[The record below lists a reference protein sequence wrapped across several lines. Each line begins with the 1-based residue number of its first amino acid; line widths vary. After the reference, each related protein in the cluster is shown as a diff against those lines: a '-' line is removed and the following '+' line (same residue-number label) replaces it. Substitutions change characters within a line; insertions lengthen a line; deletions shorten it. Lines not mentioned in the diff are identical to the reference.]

1 MVRIP
6 AIVSGLVC
14 FLIAATALAGQ
25 ESPGATLQGWAP
37 AGQPGVAWIDDIPDA
52 SPSPRRHALMRQ
64 KDLRFIPRVLAIVA
78 GTTVEF
84 RNDDPVPHTIYSI
97 SPAKRFNLG
106 PYSGSRT
113 RSVVFDTPGL
123 VSILCD
129 GYTEMAAWVVVLRNS
144 YFALPGADGGFT
156 ISGIPAGP
164 HTLRYWN
171 QEGKTLERRLV
182 MTAGVTQTVDLRT
195 E

>member
-6 AIVSGLVC
+6 AIVSGCVC
-14 FLIAATALAGQ
+14 LLIAASALTGQ

-37 AGQPGVAWIDDIPDA
+37 AGRPGVVWIDDTTDA
-52 SPSPRRHALMRQ
+52 SPSLKRHALMRQ
-64 KDLRFIPRVLAIVA
+64 QDLRFIPPILAIVA

-106 PYSGSRT
+106 PYSGSQT
-113 RSVVFDTPGL
+113 RSVVFDTPGV

-129 GYTEMAAWVVVLRNS
+129 GYTGMAAWVVVLRNS
-144 YFALPGADGGFT
+144 HFALPGADGGFT
-156 ISGIPAGP
+156 ITGIPAGS

-171 QEGKTLERRLV
+171 QDGRTIERRV
-182 MTAGVTQTVDLRT
+182 VITSGVTQMIDLRT